1 MYLKKKT
8 PNTMKKTIRY
18 RLQRVELS
26 TLSASLTL
34 SDSASSNVENVIV
47 IYVTSRKKIFSSQ
60 KSDPMLKLYQRLK
73 ANQLVRK

>member
-1 MYLKKKT
+1 
-8 PNTMKKTIRY
+8 MKKTIRY

-34 SDSASSNVENVIV
+34 SDSTSSNVENVIV

-60 KSDPMLKLYQRLK
+60 KSDPILKLYQRLK

>member
-34 SDSASSNVENVIV
+34 SDSTSSNVENVIV
-47 IYVTSRKKIFSSQ
+47 IYVTSRKKVFSSQ

>member
-1 MYLKKKT
+1 
-8 PNTMKKTIRY
+8 MKKTIRY

-34 SDSASSNVENVIV
+34 SDSTSSNVENVIV

>member
-18 RLQRVELS
+18 RLQRIQLS
-26 TLSASLTL
+26 TLSTSLTL
-34 SDSASSNVENVIV
+34 SDSSSSNVENVIV

-60 KSDPMLKLYQRLK
+60 KSDPILKLYQRLK

>member
-34 SDSASSNVENVIV
+34 SDSTSSNVENVIV
-47 IYVTSRKKIFSSQ
+47 IYVTSRKKIISSQ

>member
-34 SDSASSNVENVIV
+34 SDSTSSNVENVIV
-47 IYVTSRKKIFSSQ
+47 IYVTSRKKIFSAQ

>member
-34 SDSASSNVENVIV
+34 SDSTSSNVENVIV

-60 KSDPMLKLYQRLK
+60 KSDPILKLYQRLK

>member
-34 SDSASSNVENVIV
+34 SDSTSSNVENVIV

-73 ANQLVRK
+73 ENQLVRK

>member
-1 MYLKKKT
+1 MYLKKKR

-34 SDSASSNVENVIV
+34 SDSTSSNVENVIV

-60 KSDPMLKLYQRLK
+60 KSDPILKLYQRLK

>member
-34 SDSASSNVENVIV
+34 SDSTSSNVENVIV
-47 IYVTSRKKIFSSQ
+47 IYVTSRKKIFPSQ

>member
-1 MYLKKKT
+1 MYFKKKT

-34 SDSASSNVENVIV
+34 SDSTSSNVENVIV

>member
-26 TLSASLTL
+26 TLSASLAL
-34 SDSASSNVENVIV
+34 SDSTSSNVENVIV

>member
-34 SDSASSNVENVIV
+34 SDSTSSNVENVIV

>member
-34 SDSASSNVENVIV
+34 SDSTSSNVENIIV

>member
-34 SDSASSNVENVIV
+34 SDSTSSNVENVIV

-60 KSDPMLKLYQRLK
+60 KSDPMLKLYQRVK